1 MFHLANLPG
10 WESLALEGCK
20 RACAGEGT
28 AGGGG
33 RLERELMRESS
44 DAEGESWEAARLG
57 WGGGRVT
64 GQPRLDEGRYVGC
77 DVPTQ
82 HTQ

>member
-1 MFHLANLPG
+1 MLHPANLPG

-33 RLERELMRESS
+33 CLERELMRESS
-44 DAEGESWEAARLG
+44 DA
-57 WGGGRVT
+57 
-64 GQPRLDEGRYVGC
+64 
-77 DVPTQ
+77 
-82 HTQ
+82 